1 MGLNEHDVRF
11 FLTQFRD
18 YDILNVIHRKAIVN
32 MLINRIY
39 VYDDYDGDK
48 KTPNIRLTFILNVGN
63 DTVEIT
69 DKLYADIR
77 GNTQGKDVCL
87 SLNSGHHHVAA
98 SLLVRRVFV

>member
-1 MGLNEHDVRF
+1 
-11 FLTQFRD
+11 
-18 YDILNVIHRKAIVN
+18 

-69 DKLYADIR
+69 DKLYADIQ

-87 SLNSGHHHVAA
+87 SLNSGHQLKKQNPQAVALWGFCFFKTIRLA
-98 SLLVRRVFV
+98 GKGQPCTVHSFGKKR